1 MMEIIKEI
9 ELMQGL
15 SEKWRRH
22 GDIIC
27 LVPTMGFLHQGHIEL
42 LRVGREKGDRLIMSL
57 FVNPIQFG
65 PQEDYKG
72 YPRDAERDLDKARSV
87 RVDTVFMPT
96 VEEMYPDGFQS
107 TVGVEEI
114 TRYLCGRSRP
124 GHFAGVTTVVAKLFI
139 ITKPHLAIFG
149 EKDYQQLIVI
159 KRMVKDLSMDI
170 EVIGVP
176 TVREKDGLAISSRNS
191 YLTPEERSSALS
203 LKKGL
208 DLAKAMAAEGGKDPA
223 EIKDAVRELIL
234 SHPFTEIDYIALCD
248 PEKLTDLEIIDRP
261 FLFALAV
268 RVGKARLI
276 DNVIVREN

>member
-1 MMEIIKEI
+1 MEIIKEI
-9 ELMQGL
+9 GLMQEL
-15 SEKWRRH
+15 SEKGRRN

-65 PQEDYKG
+65 PQEDYKT
-72 YPRDAERDLDKARSV
+72 YPRDAKQDLDKARSAG
-87 RVDTVFMPT
+87 VDDVFMPT

-107 TVGVEEI
+107 TVRVEEI

-124 GHFAGVTTVVAKLFI
+124 GHFTGVTTVVIKLFN
-139 ITKPHLAIFG
+139 ITKPHLAVFG

-159 KRMVKDLSMDI
+159 KRMVKDLNMDI
-170 EVIGVP
+170 EIIGAQ
-176 TVREKDGLAISSRNS
+176 TVREKDGLATSSRNS
-191 YLTPEERSSALS
+191 YLSPEERSSALN

-208 DLAKAMAAEGGKDPA
+208 DLAKAMVAKGEKDPV
-223 EIKDAVRELIL
+223 EIKEAVRELIL
-234 SHPFTEIDYIALCD
+234 SHPFTEIDYIAICD
-248 PEKLTDLEIIDRP
+248 PEKLTDIETIDRP

-268 RVGKARLI
+268 KVGKARLI
-276 DNVIVREN
+276 DSAIVRED

>member
-1 MMEIIKEI
+1 MEIIKEI
-9 ELMQGL
+9 GLMQEL
-15 SEKWRRH
+15 SEKWRRN

-65 PQEDYKG
+65 PQEDYKT
-72 YPRDAERDLDKARSV
+72 YPRDAKQDLDKARSAG
-87 RVDTVFMPT
+87 VDAVFTPT

-107 TVGVEEI
+107 TVAVEEI

-124 GHFAGVTTVVAKLFI
+124 GHFTGVTTVVIKLFN
-139 ITKPHLAIFG
+139 ITKPHLAVFG

-159 KRMVKDLSMDI
+159 KRMVKDLNMNI
-170 EVIGVP
+170 EIIGAR
-176 TVREKDGLAISSRNS
+176 TVREKDGLATSSRNS
-191 YLTPEERSSALS
+191 CLSPEERSSALN

-208 DLAKAMAAEGGKDPA
+208 DLAKAMVAKGGKPPV
-223 EIKDAVRELIL
+223 EIKEAVRELIL

-248 PEKLTDLEIIDRP
+248 PEELTDLEIIDRP

-268 RVGKARLI
+268 RIGKTRLI

>member
-1 MMEIIKEI
+1 MEIIKEI

-15 SEKWRRH
+15 SEKWRRD

-42 LRVGREKGDRLIMSL
+42 LRVGRENGDRLVMSI

-65 PQEDYKG
+65 PQEDYKR
-72 YPRDAERDLDKARSV
+72 YPRDAEGDLDKARSCG
-87 RVDTVFMPT
+87 VDAVFMPN
-96 VEEMYPDGFQS
+96 VEEMYPDSFQS
-107 TVGVEEI
+107 TVRVEEI

-124 GHFAGVTTVVAKLFI
+124 GHFAGVTTVVAKLFNI
-139 ITKPHLAIFG
+139 IRPHLAIFG

-170 EVIGVP
+170 EIIEVP

-208 DLAKAMAAEGGKDPA
+208 DLAKAMVAEGEKDPA

-234 SHPFTEIDYIALCD
+234 SHPFTEIDYIAICD
-248 PEKLTDLEIIDRP
+248 PEELTDIGIIDRP
-261 FLFALAV
+261 SLFALAV